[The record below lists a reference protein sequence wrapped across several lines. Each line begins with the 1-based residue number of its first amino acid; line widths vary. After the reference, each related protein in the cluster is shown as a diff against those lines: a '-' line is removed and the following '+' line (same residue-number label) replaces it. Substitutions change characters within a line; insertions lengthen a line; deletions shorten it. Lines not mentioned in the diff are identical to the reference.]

1 MNCMANKIPASMV
14 KLLVTATH
22 PNIKGI
28 VYMALQKQK
37 MTFYVLKEYMPK
49 HSNK

>member
-1 MNCMANKIPASMV
+1 MA

-28 VYMALQKQK
+28 APGKAPTKTENDVLRFKGVYAKTYSNNDSK
-37 MTFYVLKEYMPK
+37 PK
-49 HSNK
+49 KPQ